1 MTDLLEGVGDTMEY
15 ETQSVLHTTPNDALD
30 ESLNQYIESSNLS
43 VDPFYEDLT
52 KAFRYLSSAGLWY
65 LRYEPFLR
73 RTSADREFTKIAKAS
88 MSYLKDNRECR
99 FEPFIS
105 YHQQYI
111 PETLLQLYKHMG
123 YGSLDDA
130 VFRHM
135 TGWYD
140 EFDFECARFCA
151 HIWDGHC
158 SCGFVYDHHGSIDIL
173 ASRDVPTAVTYMHQT
188 TNDLIPID
196 QLAFQDLAKR
206 AEQYLAFTNDYDI
219 WPDAKVA
226 AFREFSGP
234 VVEWLHYENGIE
246 RIEWTAFKDIAAAV
260 TGFLSYEPPP
270 YFPHFLRLPAEIR
283 KIIYH
288 HYLSGNGAVSLADP
302 SSDHVWACCFWDYPS
317 SLCVCKH
324 SRKTLTPSPQ
334 AYSDVA
340 RWYAALSLTC
350 GQLQGEVVVFM
361 LERTQ
366 QIVLNYGKGDG
377 DGGAW
382 FYDIL
387 AAIPRGD
394 GLRAVKHL
402 AFRLENLCHD
412 SQSSPYPKSP
422 MVELAVACTSL
433 REIEWTINAQELF
446 CLDSPTGLGGPRSVD
461 ALLDRLALRPLINCE
476 RLKRIRIRGT
486 YESHSW
492 QWQRNPSDWDVLVGV
507 GKWLMKGFQVRQER
521 RIQVVIHAPDR
532 DWYGL
537 GIPVKL
543 DEADEKEVEDM
554 CKANKTKALLA
565 PVQAEQDL
573 GFLPSLFSDKV

>member
-1 MTDLLEGVGDTMEY
+1 MEY
-15 ETQSVLHTTPNDALD
+15 ETESVLHTTPNDALGD
-30 ESLNQYIESSNLS
+30 SLAQHSESSNLS

-52 KAFRYLSSAGLWY
+52 KAFRYISSAGLWY

-99 FEPFIS
+99 FDPFMP
-105 YHQQYI
+105 YHQQYMSG
-111 PETLLQLYKHMG
+111 TLVQLYEHME
-123 YGSLDDA
+123 YGSLGDA

-140 EFDFECARFCA
+140 VIECSRFCGYTW
-151 HIWDGHC
+151 HQCCRCGLFHC
-158 SCGFVYDHHGSIDIL
+158 HHDSIDIL
-173 ASRDVPTAVTYMHQT
+173 DSRDVPTAVTYMHQT
-188 TNDLIPID
+188 TNDLVPID

-219 WPDAKVA
+219 WPDAEVA

-283 KIIYH
+283 KIVYH
-288 HYLSGNGAVSLADP
+288 HYLSGNGAVFLAD
-302 SSDHVWACCFWDYPS
+302 SSSCNIWACCIWNYQ
-317 SLCVCKH
+317 SLTVCKH
-324 SRKTLTPSPQ
+324 SQKTLTPIGQ
-334 AYSDVA
+334 AYRDVGG
-340 RWYAALSLTC
+340 WYAALSLTC
-350 GQLQGEVVVFM
+350 GQLQGEIIVFM

-366 QIVLNYGKGDG
+366 QIVLNLEEGGG

-402 AFRLENLCHD
+402 AFRLEHLCHD
-412 SQSSPYPKSP
+412 SQSSPIPKSP
-422 MVELAVACTSL
+422 MVELALACTSL
-433 REIEWTINAQELF
+433 REIEWTINTQELF
-446 CLDSPTGLGGPRSVD
+446 CISSPTSLGSPRSVD
-461 ALLDRLALRPLINCE
+461 ALLERFALRALINCE
-476 RLKRIRIRGT
+476 SLKRIRIRGV
-486 YESHSW
+486 YESIEW
-492 QWQRNPSDWDVLVGV
+492 QSNPSDWDVLFGV
-507 GKWLMKGFQVRQER
+507 GKWLMKGILVRQER
-521 RIQVVIHAPDR
+521 RIQVILHRPDT
-532 DWYGL
+532 DWYAL
-537 GIPVKL
+537 GILVKL

-554 CKANKTKALLA
+554 CKAKKAKALLA

-573 GFLPSLFSDKV
+573 GFLPSLFGDKV

>member
-1 MTDLLEGVGDTMEY
+1 MTDLLEGVGHTMEY
-15 ETQSVLHTTPNDALD
+15 ETEPVLHTTPNDALSD
-30 ESLNQYIESSNLS
+30 SLAQHSESSNLS

-52 KAFRYLSSAGLWY
+52 KAFRYISSAGLWY
-65 LRYEPFLR
+65 LRYETSLR
-73 RTSADREFTKIAKAS
+73 RTSADKEFTKIAKAS

-99 FEPFIS
+99 FDPFMP
-105 YHQQYI
+105 YHQQYMSR
-111 PETLLQLYKHMG
+111 TLVQLYEHMG
-123 YGSLDDA
+123 YGSLGDA

-140 EFDFECARFCA
+140 VFDFECARFCA
-151 HIWDGHC
+151 HMWDGHC
-158 SCGFVYDHHGSIDIL
+158 SCGFLYDDHGSIDIL

-196 QLAFQDLAKR
+196 RLAFQDLAERVEK
-206 AEQYLAFTNDYDI
+206 YLAFTNDYDI

-246 RIEWTAFKDIAAAV
+246 RIEWTEFKDIAAAV

-270 YFPHFLRLPAEIR
+270 YFPHFFRLPAEIR
-283 KIIYH
+283 KIVYH
-288 HYLSGNGAVSLADP
+288 HYLSGNGAVFL
-302 SSDHVWACCFWDYPS
+302 SSCDIWACCIWNYQ
-317 SLCVCKH
+317 SLTVCKH
-324 SRKTLTPSPQ
+324 SQKTLTPIGQ
-334 AYSDVA
+334 AYNDVG

-350 GQLQGEVVVFM
+350 GQLQGEIVVFM

-366 QIVLNYGKGDG
+366 QIVLNLEKGGG

-402 AFRLENLCHD
+402 AFCLEHLCHD
-412 SQSSPYPKSP
+412 SQSSPYTKSP
-422 MVELAVACTSL
+422 MVELALACTSL
-433 REIEWTINAQELF
+433 REIEWTIYIEELF
-446 CLDSPTGLGGPRSVD
+446 CFDSSTGLSSPRSVD
-461 ALLDRLALRPLINCE
+461 ALLDRFALRALINCE
-476 RLKRIRIRGT
+476 SLKQIRMRGF
-486 YESHSW
+486 YESLE
-492 QWQRNPSDWDVLVGV
+492 WQRSPSDWDVLVGV
-507 GKWLMKGFQVRQER
+507 GKWLMKGILVRQER
-521 RIQVVIHAPDR
+521 HIQVILHPPEI

-537 GIPVKL
+537 GILVEL
-543 DEADEKEVEDM
+543 DETDEKEVEDM
-554 CKANKTKALLA
+554 CKAKKAKALLA

-573 GFLPSLFSDKV
+573 GLLPSLFGDKV